1 MDARDSVIQLIGYR
15 VLSSFG
21 GARPHDHAPLRS
33 RFGWAA
39 RVEYY
44 NRLGPMTLSSEV
56 LTDFAFRLLTAIQVP
71 QAKAELVAKSLVA
84 ANLRGVDSHG
94 LQLLP
99 FYIEIILMGNIDI
112 HADGRIVSEN
122 GAALV
127 YDAQNGIGQWIS
139 KICCDHAIRLGRAHG
154 LSLVVSRESNHF
166 GAAAYW
172 AQRMSAAGMI
182 GMVMCNAS
190 PLVAP
195 WQGKDQ
201 RFGTN
206 PICMSVPGSD
216 LWLLDMA
223 TTTVALGKILN
234 AQFHGR
240 ATIPEG
246 WAMDSEGAPTT
257 DTQSALSGLLMPLGG
272 YKGSGL
278 AMLAEILC
286 AVLSG
291 GAMSTELGGIRIQGQ
306 PMRTSQ
312 MFLAI
317 DVARLL
323 PLDEF
328 EQRMKSLVGI
338 VKSSRAA
345 QGFDEVLVAGEP
357 EWRVEAQR
365 RRDGIPVSDGA
376 WQNLVQAAGKLGVAV
391 PG

>member
-1 MDARDSVIQLIGYR
+1 
-15 VLSSFG
+15 
-21 GARPHDHAPLRS
+21 
-33 RFGWAA
+33 
-39 RVEYY
+39 
-44 NRLGPMTLSSEV
+44 MTLSSEV
-56 LTDFAFRLLTAIQVP
+56 LIRFAYQLLTAVKVP
-71 QAKAELVAKSLVA
+71 QGKADLVAKSLVA

-99 FYIEIILMGNIDI
+99 FYIELILMGNIDI
-112 HADGRIVSEN
+112 HTDGRMVSES
-122 GAALV
+122 GALLV
-127 YDAQNGIGQWIS
+127 YDGQNGIGQWIS
-139 KICCDHAIRLGRAHG
+139 EICCEHAIRLGRAHG
-154 LSLVVSRESNHF
+154 VCMVVSRESNHF
-166 GAAAYW
+166 GAAAFW
-172 AQRMSAAGMI
+172 AQRLSAAGLI
-182 GMVMCNAS
+182 GIVMCNAS

-195 WQGKDQ
+195 WQGKDP

-206 PICMSVPGSD
+206 PICMSVPGPD
-216 LWLLDMA
+216 NWLLDMA

-240 ATIPEG
+240 PTIPEG
-246 WAMDSEGAPTT
+246 WAMDSEGVPTT
-257 DTQSALSGLLMPLGG
+257 DTQSALTGLLMPLGG

-317 DVARLL
+317 DVARIM

-328 EQRMKSLVGI
+328 ARRMQSLVGMA
-338 VKSSRAA
+338 KSAKTA

-357 EWRVEAQR
+357 EWRMEEQR

-376 WQNLVQAAGKLGVAV
+376 WQNLVQAAQKLGVAV